1 MIVAVNI
8 LRDLRAT
15 GHTVRL
21 DGDTI
26 RIRPAIPPE
35 KREELRPLKPELV
48 SLLKR
53 NSGNG
58 DAPTGDNTPENIGNI
73 DVLSPSPVAPPPR
86 TYTRLELAGA
96 ALAKLIPDVQTQRR
110 IRALAE
116 ADARGWRF
124 LGTDGYQHV
133 LAGSIIDAVE
143 SQAKCLICFTATDRT
158 DRFSGWFT
166 KEIV

>member
-1 MIVAVNI
+1 MIAAVNI

-58 DAPTGDNTPENIGNI
+58 DAPTGDNTPR
-73 DVLSPSPVAPPPR
+73 DCTKMAALVPTLVTPPR
-86 TYTRLELAGA
+86 TYTRLELAA
-96 ALAKLIPDVQTQRR
+96 DALRKLVPDVQAQRR

-116 ADARGWRF
+116 ADARGWLF
-124 LGTDGYQHV
+124 LGADGYRHV
-133 LAGSIIDAVE
+133 LSNAILDAIE
-143 SQAKCLICFTATDRT
+143 LQATCLICFTATDRK